1 MHPQPETYWGNVNP
15 IGPRACY
22 DESKRVA
29 EAMCFAYARQ
39 EKIQVRIARIF
50 NTYGPRMNLNDGRV
64 ISNFIIQSL
73 RKENLTLYGNGN
85 QTRSFQYIDDLVNG
99 LVLLMNSNYSK
110 PVNLGNPDEY
120 TIKDTA
126 LIIRDLVGNNNEIVV
141 KEKMEDDPQRRKPD
155 ITVAKSELNW
165 EPKTSL
171 SQGLRKT
178 VDYFR
183 EELDRNDNSLNLQS
197 IYYLNKE
204 DELDENLN
212 SEKIEL

>member
-1 MHPQPETYWGNVNP
+1 MNP

-29 EAMCFAYARQ
+29 EAMCYAYARQ

-73 RKENLTLYGNGN
+73 RKDNLTLYGDGN

-99 LVLLMNSNYSK
+99 LVLLMDSNYSK
-110 PVNLGNPDEY
+110 PINLGNPDEY
-120 TIKDTA
+120 TIRDMA
-126 LIIRDLVGNNNEIVV
+126 LIIRDLVGNANSIVN
-141 KEKMEDDPQRRKPD
+141 KEKLEDDPQRRKPD
-155 ITVAKSELNW
+155 ITVAKTELNW
-165 EPKTSL
+165 FPKTSL
-171 SQGLRKT
+171 NEGLKKT

-183 EELDRNDNSLNLQS
+183 QELNRNDKS
-197 IYYLNKE
+197 
-204 DELDENLN
+204 ENLHSLYYFGTKDEHIN
-212 SEKIEL
+212 NVDNDKNEL